1 MLEPASPA
9 FSLGG
14 FVRIECER
22 IHEEG
27 TGAEVVAF
35 VTSILIL
42 VVGVG
47 IVFWFG
53 GRRPPGTPVTWG
65 EALVGGT
72 FVFGLLLL
80 AYGIVPNQW
89 LKWADNELLWRPDR
103 ILLSISSNGVKFGS
117 KAAQIGGRGRVLVN
131 YQALRDILVAGIYG
145 VMLGAHVM
153 LWMKWQKR
161 GRKLEAAA
169 EIERTSAFGRP
180 VVKKA

>member
-9 FSLGG
+9 FPLVGS
-14 FVRIECER
+14 VQIECER

-35 VTSILIL
+35 IASILIL

-47 IVFWFG
+47 IVFWIG
-53 GRRPPGTPVTWG
+53 SRRPPGTPVTWG

-72 FVFGLLLL
+72 YVFGLMLL

-103 ILLSISSNGVKFGS
+103 ALLAISSKGIKLGS
-117 KAAQIGGRGRVLVN
+117 KAATIGGRGRVLVN
-131 YQALRDILVAGIYG
+131 YQALRDIIAAGIYG
-145 VMLGAHVM
+145 VMLGAHVV
-153 LWMKWQKR
+153 LWGKWQKR
-161 GRKLEAAA
+161 GRRLEPVA
-169 EIERTSAFGRP
+169 EVERTSAFGRP